1 MYTFL
6 AMTARPVYSCAFP
19 PSPHVVEYARVA
31 EELGYHRIWLF
42 DSPALYTDV
51 WVALARIAEKTDRIG
66 IGTGVAIPS
75 MRHPVVSASAIAT
88 IEEISPGRLVA
99 AFGTGYTGRLT
110 MGQKPMKWA
119 DLARYVRQLRAL
131 LAGDTVEIDGGACQ
145 LMYSPGFGPDRP
157 ITTPVWVAP
166 SGPKGFSTAQ
176 DLDVPGVLV
185 PAGMATAEQLAPY
198 EEAVALVFGTVVR
211 PGEDHTSRRLIEAAG
226 PTYTSSFHNIIEFA
240 PDALDHFP
248 GGKEWREDIY
258 AERPEGERHLAI
270 HEGHLCYVT
279 DRDRPLVDV
288 AGEAILQQ
296 GWTGDAQSVAARFDE
311 AGATGFTE
319 VLYGA
324 AGPDIPGELEAFA
337 AAATS

>member
-6 AMTARPVYSCAFP
+6 AVTARPAYSCAFP
-19 PSPHVVEYARVA
+19 PSPNIVEHARVA
-31 EELGYHRIWLF
+31 QELGYKRIWVF

-66 IGTGVAIPS
+66 FGTGVAIPS
-75 MRHPVVSASAIAT
+75 MRHPVVTASAIAT

-119 DLARYVRQLRAL
+119 DLALYVRQLRAL
-131 LAGDTVEIDGGACQ
+131 LAGETVEIEGGACQ

-166 SGPKGFSTAQ
+166 SGPKGFATAQ
-176 DLDVPGVLV
+176 ELGVPGVLV
-185 PAGMATAEQLAPY
+185 PAGMATPEQLAPW
-198 EEAVALVFGTVVR
+198 EEAVALMFGTVVR

-240 PDALDHFP
+240 PDALDNLP
-248 GGKEWREDIY
+248 GGKEWRE
-258 AERPEGERHLAI
+258 
-270 HEGHLCYVT
+270 
-279 DRDRPLVDV
+279 
-288 AGEAILQQ
+288 
-296 GWTGDAQSVAARFDE
+296 
-311 AGATGFTE
+311 GF
-319 VLYGA
+319 
-324 AGPDIPGELEAFA
+324 
-337 AAATS
+337 